1 MNAPSK
7 YLLATLLPKLLQKK
21 GFYLVGMLSMIF
33 TSINTANAVPCFDNA
48 QSAYNY
54 LLTQETVQ
62 TQARMQSIININ
74 RATES
79 ELTLLHGIGSNKAQ
93 AIILYR
99 EMFGSFRTVDEL
111 TKVKGIAAKTV
122 DKNRGRLTVQD

>member
-33 TSINTANAVPCFDNA
+33 TSINTANAAPCFDNA

-62 TQARMQSIININ
+62 TQARTQSTININ

-79 ELTLLHGIGSNKAQ
+79 ELTLLHGIGSSKAQ

-99 EMFGSFRTVDEL
+99 EMFGRFKTVDEL
-111 TKVKGIAAKTV
+111 TKVKGIGAKTV
-122 DKNRGRLTVQD
+122 EKNRRRLTVQD

>member
-7 YLLATLLPKLLQKK
+7 YLLTILLPKLLQKR
-21 GFYLVGMLSMIF
+21 GLYLVGILSMIF
-33 TSINTANAVPCFDNA
+33 TSINTTNAAPCFDNA

-54 LLTQETVQ
+54 LLTQEKVQ

-79 ELTLLHGIGSNKAQ
+79 ELTLLHGIGSSKAQ

-111 TKVKGIAAKTV
+111 TKVKGIGAKTV

>member
-7 YLLATLLPKLLQKK
+7 YLLATLLPKLLQKR
-21 GFYLVGMLSMIF
+21 GFYLVGMLSMIL
-33 TSINTANAVPCFDNA
+33 TSINTANAAPCFDNA

-62 TQARMQSIININ
+62 TQASIQSVININ
-74 RATES
+74 RATEG

-111 TKVKGIAAKTV
+111 TKVKGIGAKTV